1 MMKEATEN
9 LIQKA
14 YLQLKNMIFYQR
26 ISPGQKLIYRELA
39 VVLGMSSTP
48 VQLALCKLE
57 QEGFV
62 ERIPNIGYYVRRI
75 DVREIEDLFDLRM
88 ILEIYA
94 IEQAIKNQ
102 TPEDMEVL
110 HQMFLSHKNHEI
122 QLYDR
127 RKLLLDAEF
136 HWQIGAM
143 SKNEAILRQLRSI
156 FEHSYLRSRVEL
168 LPPSRLLI
176 TATQHEAI
184 YGMIKDRKIAL
195 AKKTIAAHIR
205 EAKEAK
211 LQMLS
216 RERADQ

>member
-75 DVREIEDLFDLRM
+75 DIREIEDLFDLRQ
-88 ILEIYA
+88 ILEVYA
-94 IEQAIKNQ
+94 IEQAIQNQ
-102 TPEDMEVL
+102 TPEDLEIL
-110 HQMFLSHKNHEI
+110 HQMMLSHKNHDI
-122 QLYDR
+122 QIYDR
-127 RKLLLDAEF
+127 KKLLLDAEF
-136 HWQIGAM
+136 HWQIAAM
-143 SKNEAILRQLRSI
+143 SKNQAILRQLRSI

-168 LPPSRLLI
+168 LPPDRLLV
-176 TATQHEAI
+176 TAAQHAAI
-184 YGMIKDRKIAL
+184 YEMIREHKTAR
-195 AKKTIAAHIR
+195 AKKAIATHIR

-211 LQMLS
+211 LMMLS
-216 RERADQ
+216 RERSDQ